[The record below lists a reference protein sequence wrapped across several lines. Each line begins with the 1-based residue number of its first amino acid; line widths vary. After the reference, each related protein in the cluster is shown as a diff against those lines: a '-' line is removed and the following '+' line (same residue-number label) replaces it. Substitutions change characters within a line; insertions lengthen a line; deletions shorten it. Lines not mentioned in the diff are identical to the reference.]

1 MFIPYEMERW
11 LTMIQQHAMYIG
23 TQNTN
28 MDTKKDMLRK
38 QYDEVVDLKR
48 MISPVQALYL

>member
-1 MFIPYEMERW
+1 
-11 LTMIQQHAMYIG
+11 MYIG